1 MGGGG
6 GGGGQAVLTAASC
19 RGSSKARGC
28 WGLGGS
34 QVHSHLEVAPG
45 QEAGKPGYSLETGR
59 IWGALEGHLEAA
71 ISVCP
76 LPGLLPRL
84 EGHPQGLLWAWAADL
99 HRLHSAP
106 SCPWALKAAAGA
118 VPGLGLPAGKCGG
131 RMGKE
136 AEWGGVA
143 PMQGWASVV
152 LKERQEVIVTI
163 ARQVGGIQVREELV
177 RVCEFW
183 KELEE
188 KDRSPVELSAEG
200 WASPGQGG
208 RASPGLFACPRL
220 ASWGPG
226 PNRGN

>member
-1 MGGGG
+1 MVVGRPFS
-6 GGGGQAVLTAASC
+6 LLPTAAAPP
-19 RGSSKARGC
+19 RLGAAGV
-28 WGLGGS
+28 WGALS
-34 QVHSHLEVAPG
+34 QGHSHLEMALG
-45 QEAGKPGYSLETGR
+45 QEAGKLGYSLQTGR
-59 IWGALEGHLEAA
+59 IWGALEGRLEAA

-76 LPGLLPRL
+76 LPGLLPHL
-84 EGHPQGLLWAWAADL
+84 EGHLQGLLWAWAPDP

-106 SCPWALKAAAGA
+106 SCPLALKAAEGA
-118 VPGLGLPAGKCGG
+118 VRGLGLPAGKCVGQT
-131 RMGKE
+131 GKE

-177 RVCEFW
+177 GVCEFW

-188 KDRSPVELSAEG
+188 KYRSPVEVSAEG
-200 WASPGQGG
+200 WASPRRGRQGT
-208 RASPGLFACPRL
+208 PGLFTCPRP

-226 PNRGN
+226 PNRGD